1 MALIDNGSQAP
12 AFSLPN
18 QDGNAVS
25 LGDHAGKYVL
35 LWWYPK
41 ADTPG

>member
-1 MALIDNGSQAP
+1 MTIEGQQAP
-12 AFSLPN
+12 EFSFVN

-25 LGDHAGKYVL
+25 LNDFSGKHLVM
-35 LWWYPK
+35 WWYPK